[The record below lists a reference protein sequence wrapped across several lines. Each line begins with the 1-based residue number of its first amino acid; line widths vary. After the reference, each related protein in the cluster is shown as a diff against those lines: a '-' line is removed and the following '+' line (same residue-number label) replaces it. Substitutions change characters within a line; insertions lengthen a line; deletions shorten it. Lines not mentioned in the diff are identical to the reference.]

1 MMLLFD
7 AIASNDYNAGLL
19 EGETLGRFMRI
30 GIVVNPD
37 AGLGGRLGFK
47 GSDGRA
53 AEARSAG
60 AVDRAGPRMHQTL
73 EALKTLLSSSLNRSN
88 LELECLGWKGRMGDT
103 WIPTPSEKMFFTH
116 IGETPAE
123 TSVTETSQLVTALI
137 EAGAEAILYAGG
149 DGTTRDIANT
159 LASISK
165 EAQEIPLI
173 GVPGGVKMH
182 SGCFATT
189 PKAAAE
195 VTLAFLLGDL
205 RCAITEVMDLDE
217 EIYQEGVWKVRMYGE
232 AWTPSSP
239 RFMQGAKEQVERT
252 SESDTIEGLAR
263 HVESLLSSDEN
274 LMIIWGSG
282 GTIQRMGEFC
292 GEELTLLGI
301 DILGPVKNGK
311 RKLFRDLNEQQLL
324 EIIAQHVDGNG
335 EPRPRLLL
343 LSPMGG
349 QGFLIG
355 RGNLQL
361 SPEVLVMIGIDNL
374 LGVATPAKLIGLSAV
389 RIDTGDTELDQV
401 FQTKRFIK
409 ILQGFRTT
417 RLIRIEEA

>member
-1 MMLLFD
+1 MPSLGNKPMQVFLKVKLFD
-7 AIASNDYNAGLL
+7 L
-19 EGETLGRFMRI
+19 FMRI

-53 AEARSAG
+53 AEARAAG
-60 AVDRAGPRMHQTL
+60 AVDRAGPRMMQAL
-73 EALKTLLSSSLNRSN
+73 EALKSLLESSLNRAN
-88 LELECLGWKGRMGDT
+88 IEMECIGWQGRMGGE
-103 WIPTPSEKMFFTH
+103 WIPTANDRMTFTSIGQTPVITSEK
-116 IGETPAE
+116 E
-123 TSVTETSQLVTALI
+123 TSKLVRELV
-137 EAGAEAILYAGG
+137 ESGAEAILYAGG

-159 LASISK
+159 LESINK

-217 EIYQEGVWKVRMYGE
+217 EIYQEGIWKVRMYGE

-252 SESDTIEGLAR
+252 SESDTIEGLAL
-263 HVESLLSSDEN
+263 HVKSLLSSEED
-274 LMIIWGSG
+274 LMVIWGSG
-282 GTIQRMGEFC
+282 GTLRRMGDFC

-301 DILGPVKNGK
+301 DILGPVEKGN
-311 RKLFRDLNEQQLL
+311 RKLYSDLNEQQLL
-324 EIIAQHVDGNG
+324 ETIALHVDENG
-335 EPRPRLLL
+335 EQRPRLLL

-361 SPEVLVMIGIDNL
+361 SPDVLKAIGIENI
-374 LGVATPAKLIGLSAV
+374 LGVATPAKLIGLNAV
-389 RIDTGDTELDQV
+389 RIDTGETELDQV

>member
-1 MMLLFD
+1 
-7 AIASNDYNAGLL
+7 
-19 EGETLGRFMRI
+19 MRI
-30 GIVVNPD
+30 GLVVNPD

-53 AEARSAG
+53 AEARAAG
-60 AVDRAGPRMHQTL
+60 AEDRAGPRMAQALDALQTL
-73 EALKTLLSSSLNRSN
+73 LQGSLNRTDAHVN
-88 LELECLGWKGRMGDT
+88 LVGWEGRMGGSWVNSGSSHLVFEPIGTTPEATSDEDT
-103 WIPTPSEKMFFTH
+103 LS
-116 IGETPAE
+116 
-123 TSVTETSQLVTALI
+123 LVRNLI
-137 EAGAEAILYAGG
+137 DAKVEAIVYAGG
-149 DGTTRDIANT
+149 DGTTRDIVKA
-159 LASISK
+159 LEEIGA
-165 EAQEIPLI
+165 EAQEIPLV

-195 VTLAFLLGDL
+195 VVLAFILGDL

-217 EIYQEGVWKVRMYGE
+217 DVYQQGVWKVRMYGE

-239 RFMQGAKEQVERT
+239 RFMQGAKEQVERS
-252 SESDTIEGLAR
+252 SEVDTIEGLAN
-263 HVESLLSSDEN
+263 HVQTLLDDQPE
-274 LMIIWGSG
+274 LMVVWGSG
-282 GTIQRMGEFC
+282 GTLRRIGQHVEV
-292 GEELTLLGI
+292 ELTLLGI
-301 DILGPVKNGK
+301 DVQGPEVNGA
-311 RKLFRDLNEQQLL
+311 RALHSDLNEQQLIEVL
-324 EIIAQHVDGNG
+324 SKHVDGDG
-335 EPRPRLLL
+335 TPYPRLLL

-361 SPEVLVMIGIDNL
+361 SPDVLRIIGNDNI

-389 RIDTGDTELDQV
+389 RIDTGDSALDEE
-401 FQTKRFIK
+401 FQIKRFIK

>member
-1 MMLLFD
+1 MQVFLKVKRLV
-7 AIASNDYNAGLL
+7 
-19 EGETLGRFMRI
+19 EFMRI

-53 AEARSAG
+53 AEARAAG
-60 AVDRAGPRMHQTL
+60 AEDRAGPRMNQAL
-73 EALKTLLSSSLNRSN
+73 EALKLLLSGSLNRAN
-88 LELECLGWKGRMGDT
+88 VKLECIGWKGRMGET
-103 WIPTPSEKMFFTH
+103 WMPSHHEKMSFTS
-116 IGETPAE
+116 IGETPTE
-123 TSVTETSQLVTALI
+123 TSVTETSQLVKDLI
-137 EAGAEAILYAGG
+137 DSGAEAILYAGG

-159 LASISK
+159 LASISN

-252 SESDTIEGLAR
+252 SEADTIEGLAQ
-263 HVESLLSSDEN
+263 HVKSLLASEED
-274 LMIIWGSG
+274 LLIIWGSG
-282 GTIQRMGEFC
+282 GTLRRMGDFC

-301 DILGPVKNGK
+301 DILGPVQNGK
-311 RKLFRDLNEQQLL
+311 RELYSDLNEQQLL
-324 EIIAQHVDGNG
+324 ETIALHVDENG
-335 EPRPRLLL
+335 DPRPRLLL

-361 SPEVLVMIGIDNL
+361 SPDVLRMVGIDNI
-374 LGVATPAKLIGLSAV
+374 LGVATPAKLIGLNAV
-389 RIDTGDTELDQV
+389 RIDTSDVELDQV
-401 FQTKRFIK
+401 FQKKRFIK